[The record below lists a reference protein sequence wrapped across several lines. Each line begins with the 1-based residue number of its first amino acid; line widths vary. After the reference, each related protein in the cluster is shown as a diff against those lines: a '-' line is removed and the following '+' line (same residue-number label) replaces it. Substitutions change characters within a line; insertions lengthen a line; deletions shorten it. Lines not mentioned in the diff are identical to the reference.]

1 MNQTLTVGVVGTGT
15 AGSAIAL
22 LLARAGHDVTVFERV
37 DEPSTKGAGIM
48 LQPSGLG
55 VLRRLGLYDEVVGQG
70 SRVAHLLARTREG
83 RVLLDLA
90 YQSLDAELFGLGVHR
105 GVLFEALYGALAHSP
120 AKIRTGVTIE
130 RATREER
137 PHLVTDSGER
147 LGPFDLVLACDGARS
162 SVRDHTIDVAKSVTV
177 YPYGALWFIGEDEAG
192 EHRGTLLQTVAGT
205 RDMVGLLPTGH
216 PRFTGGKPL
225 VSLFVSVPQAE
236 VPAIRAA
243 GIAKLRD
250 RVLDLCP
257 TAETV
262 LDQVPDTDHLTF
274 AVYHDVVMSRW
285 HAHRIAFLGDAA
297 HATSPQLGQ
306 GANLALCDALALAT
320 ALEQSRTLEDALGA
334 YTSSRRAHLDY
345 YQLATRW
352 LTPFFQ
358 SDLTLLGPL
367 RDLCMPPL
375 SQIAYVRRE
384 MVRSMAG
391 TKAGLLWGEYA
402 PA

>member
-1 MNQTLTVGVVGTGT
+1 VVGTGT
-15 AGSAIAL
+15 AGSAVAL

-48 LQPSGLG
+48 LQPSGLA
-55 VLRRLGLYDEVVGQG
+55 VLAALGLYDEVVPQG
-70 SRVAHLLARTREG
+70 SQVAHLLARTREG

-90 YQSLDAELFGLGVHR
+90 YDSLEPALFGLGVHR
-105 GVLFEALYGALAHSP
+105 GVLFEALYGALRRSP
-120 AKIRTGVTIE
+120 ARLRTGVTIP

-137 PHLVTDSGER
+137 PYLVTEAGER

-162 SVRDHTIDVAKSVTV
+162 SVRDHTSDLTKSVSI

-192 EHRGTLLQTVAGT
+192 EHRRTLLQTVSGT

-216 PRFTGGKPL
+216 PRFAGGKPL
-225 VSLFVSVPQAE
+225 VSLFVSVPSVE
-236 VPAIRAA
+236 VPAIRRA
-243 GIAKLRD
+243 GIAQLRD
-250 RVLDLCP
+250 RVLGLCP

-285 HAHRIAFLGDAA
+285 HGHRLAFLGDAA

-306 GANLALCDALALAT
+306 GANLALCDAFVLARALAGT
-320 ALEQSRTLEDALGA
+320 PTLEGALAA
-334 YTSSRRAHLDY
+334 YTSARRAHLDY

-367 RDLCMPPL
+367 RDRLMPPF
-375 SQIAYVRRE
+375 SRIPYVRRE

-391 TKAGLLWGEYA
+391 TKAGLLWGEYV
-402 PA
+402 PT